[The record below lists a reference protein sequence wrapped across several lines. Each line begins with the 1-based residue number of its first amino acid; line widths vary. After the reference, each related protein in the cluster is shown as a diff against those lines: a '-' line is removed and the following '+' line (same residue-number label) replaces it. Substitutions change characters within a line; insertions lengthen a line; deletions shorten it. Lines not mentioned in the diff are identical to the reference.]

1 MHQPVDKAKLHK
13 REIVRPWWRLA
24 QGWWTTVSG
33 QVTLVQPVLKRDEC
47 NLDLSWPRLFT
58 FFNQVT
64 ETRVKVDLARRLHI
78 YVWPRLDKFKK
89 ERQSSNFISG
99 KSIRIIF
106 YPDSKKEKSLDRT
119 LLIVNP
125 RFMEETLPHKFP
137 HGFTLG
143 TLHGLN
149 RWPLRPVLWCK
160 HW

>member
-1 MHQPVDKAKLHK
+1 MRQPVNKAKLHR
-13 REIVRPWWRLA
+13 REIARPWWRLA

-119 LLIVNP
+119 LLIVSP
-125 RFMEETLPHKFP
+125 RFMETLPHKFP